1 MKKDISFGE
10 FMAEVVNRAD
20 QISFERSG
28 RPLSDKYDSPS
39 TIIKMIGAVSN
50 TGWGSFTALS
60 GIIANPTYFDF
71 AAAAAAFML
80 NPTGMIVLGSL
91 VYWGGKESIKQLYN
105 NRTMVADIRTIGDR
119 YEQRYQQCSSSGELD
134 ALLNE
139 AALDLYNL

>member
-60 GIIANPTYFDF
+60 GLLANASYFAF
-71 AAAAAAFML
+71 VAAAAAFVL
-80 NPTGMIVLGSL
+80 TPIGLIVIGAL
-91 VYWGGKESIKQLYN
+91 VYWGGKESIKRLYN
-105 NRTMVADIRTIGDR
+105 NRAMVTDVRKIGDM
-119 YEQRYQQCSSSGELD
+119 YEQRYQQCSSSGDLD
-134 ALLNE
+134 TLLNE